1 MDPRM
6 IIADTMDILRKAGM
20 SDKELWAELDNCEGP
35 MDAIKICWK
44 WQGLARQEENVS

>member
-6 IIADTMDILRKAGM
+6 IIAETINVLRKAGI
-20 SDKELWAELDNCEGP
+20 SDAELWKELDNCEGP

-44 WQGLARQEENVS
+44 WQGLAEEQAVS